1 MAILRG
7 TSLPNFFFSTLDRID
22 RIDGAGDNDTV
33 SYNSPNAA
41 NGSVIIYLSLSVP
54 QDTGG
59 SGIDELISIENIIG
73 SSFADK
79 IVGNAGANVIDGG
92 SGSAADFLD
101 GAGGIDTVSYASAG
115 AGVTVSLALRGAQNT
130 RGAGTDTL
138 LNFENLSGSKFADI
152 LSGNAG
158 SNLISGGDGD
168 DVITASGNDDK
179 LDGGNGVDTADYSAL
194 AGPVRLDA
202 TGSVNKG
209 AMGSD
214 VLIAIER
221 IVGSS
226 GRGDSVDLSRAA
238 APATGTVINLTTG
251 TVTISGGAPLPRSF
265 SISQFEDAIGSGF
278 DDVITGNGASNSL
291 RGEGGNDQLVGSGG
305 DDRLD
310 GGAGSDTADYNALG
324 TTVVLGAF
332 GTLSKGARGT
342 DTLVGIERIIGSSR
356 LGDRVDLSGAVAP
369 ATSTFTDLAAGVVT
383 ISGSGA
389 PLPLS
394 FSISQF
400 ENVTGSGFADTINGD
415 AGANTLSGLDGDDTI
430 FGGLSNDVLIG
441 GEGVDTFV
449 YRAVGESGP
458 ALSDT
463 ITDFQAALPEKLDLG
478 AIDANTAIDGNQAF
492 RWLGAI
498 ASPTAAIG
506 QGQLAFFYDAALNR
520 SFVLGNTNSGAGV
533 ADFRV
538 QLDLVSS
545 LSVDNFVL

>member
-1 MAILRG
+1 MAILLG

-194 AGPVRLDA
+194 AGPVQLDA

-214 VLIAIER
+214 VLIAIEW

-238 APATGTVINLTTG
+238 APATGTVINLMTG

-265 SISQFEDAIGSGF
+265 SVSQFEDVIGSGF

-291 RGEGGNDQLVGSGG
+291 RGEGGND
-305 DDRLD
+305 
-310 GGAGSDTADYNALG
+310 
-324 TTVVLGAF
+324 
-332 GTLSKGARGT
+332 
-342 DTLVGIERIIGSSR
+342 
-356 LGDRVDLSGAVAP
+356 
-369 ATSTFTDLAAGVVT
+369 T
-383 ISGSGA
+383 IY
-389 PLPLS
+389 
-394 FSISQF
+394 
-400 ENVTGSGFADTINGD
+400 
-415 AGANTLSGLDGDDTI
+415 
-430 FGGLSNDVLIG
+430 GGLGNDVLIG
-441 GEGVDTFV
+441 GDGVDTFV
-449 YRAVGESGP
+449 YRAVGESAP

-498 ASPTAAIG
+498 ARPTAAIG
-506 QGQLAFFYDAALNR
+506 QGQLAFFYDAAINR

-545 LSVDNFVL
+545 LSADNFVL